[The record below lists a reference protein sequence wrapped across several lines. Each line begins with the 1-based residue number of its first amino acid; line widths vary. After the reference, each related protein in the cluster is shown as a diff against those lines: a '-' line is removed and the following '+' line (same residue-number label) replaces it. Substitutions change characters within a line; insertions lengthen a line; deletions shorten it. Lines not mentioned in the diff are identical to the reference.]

1 MTTTKLTVEQ
11 KIALLPYSKVEQ
23 HFQQSKFVL
32 WEQYAKVM
40 YQAWLAG
47 RNLVVYGKGGFGKS
61 EMTYHFLELLADTI
75 PDYTSDLLDC
85 GGADSTKIWAGIRG
99 DQLPNFI
106 YNVESSWLASRYVVF
121 EELFDAQL
129 SALVEMKQTLT
140 SGCFRTPLQTYTS
153 KCEWLICLT
162 NKSKAEVL
170 DSVSEESRNTVDA
183 LLQRFPLAYQLQWSP
198 AQLRDS
204 DCWRDLLEKVKPH
217 LDYQVSALYASA
229 LQQAHAKYKSNH
241 DYMSPRSALHLLS
254 TTEAWAASTGQQLTL
269 QHFLD
274 TQWAYP
280 EPMQMYFRDAET
292 WWVDP
297 QPPEP
302 EPEIITEQ
310 LDICEMI
317 EALAE
322 LEVKEISLPHMQQLD
337 LKVKNLCYA
346 FEDSD
351 PYSVEKLQSMFGKRL
366 YQWQIF
372 TDTTFV
378 EA

>member
-1 MTTTKLTVEQ
+1 MLSVQ
-11 KIALLPYSKVEQ
+11 NKIHLLPYNKVVD
-23 HFQQSKFVL
+23 HFQNSKFVM
-32 WEQYAKVM
+32 WQEYAQVM

-61 EMTYHFLELLADTI
+61 EMTYHFLELLAQTI
-75 PDYTSDLLDC
+75 PDYSSDLLDC

-140 SGCFRTPLQTYTS
+140 SGEFRTPLQTYTS

-183 LLQRFPLAYQLQWSP
+183 LLQRFPLAYQLQWSA
-198 AQLRDS
+198 AQLRDTG
-204 DCWRDLLEKVKPH
+204 CWQDLLEKVKPH

-292 WWVDP
+292 WWIDP
-297 QPPEP
+297 EPPTP
-302 EPEIITEQ
+302 EPEIIAED

-317 EALAE
+317 ESLAE
-322 LEVKEISLPHMQQLD
+322 LNIGDISLPHMQKLD
-337 LKVKNLCYA
+337 MKVKNLCYA
-346 FEDSD
+346 FEDTD
-351 PYSVEKLQSMFGKRL
+351 PESVERLQSMFGKRL

>member
-1 MTTTKLTVEQ
+1 MLLVQ
-11 KIALLPYSKVEQ
+11 NKIHLLPFSKVEQ
-23 HFQQSKFVL
+23 HFQNSKFVM
-32 WEQYAKVM
+32 WQEYATVM

-47 RNLVVYGKGGFGKS
+47 KNLVVYGKGGFGKS

-75 PDYTSDLLDC
+75 PDYSSDLLDC

-140 SGCFRTPLQTYTS
+140 SGEFRTPLQTYKS

-183 LLQRFPLAYQLQWSP
+183 LLQRFPLAYQLQWS
-198 AQLRDS
+198 ATQLRDAW
-204 DCWRDLLEKVKPH
+204 CWRDLLYKVKPH
-217 LDYQVSALYASA
+217 LADNIVDLYSCA
-229 LQQAHAKYKSNH
+229 LQQAHAKHKSNH

-254 TTEAWAASTGQQLTL
+254 TTEAWAASTQQPLTL
-269 QHFLD
+269 QHFLS
-274 TQWAYP
+274 TAWAYP

-292 WWVDP
+292 WWQEP
-297 QPPEP
+297 EPPAPPEP
-302 EPEIITEQ
+302 EPIFVAQ
-310 LDICEMI
+310 DLDIDSMI
-317 EALAE
+317 EVLAD
-322 LEVKEISLPHMQQLD
+322 LDTDSLGLRDMQLLD
-337 LKVKNLCYA
+337 TKVKQLVYA
-346 FEDSD
+346 FESSD
-351 PYSVEKLQSMFGKRL
+351 PEAVACVQSMFGKRL
-366 YQWQIF
+366 CRWQII
-372 TDTTFV
+372 TDQTFV
-378 EA
+378 EG

>member
-1 MTTTKLTVEQ
+1 MLSVQ
-11 KIALLPYSKVEQ
+11 NKIHLLPFSKVEQ

-32 WEQYAKVM
+32 WQEYATVM

-47 RNLVVYGKGGFGKS
+47 KNLVVYGKGGFGKS
-61 EMTYHFLELLADTI
+61 EMTYHFLDLLAQTI

-140 SGCFRTPLQTYTS
+140 SGEFRTPLQRYKT
-153 KCEWLICLT
+153 KCEWLVCLT

-217 LDYQVSALYASA
+217 LDNQVSALYASA
-229 LQQAHAKYKSNH
+229 LQQAHAKYKSTH

-254 TTEAWAASTGQQLTL
+254 TTEAWAVSTGQKLTL

-280 EPMQMYFRDAET
+280 EPMQMYFADAQT

-297 QPPEP
+297 KPPTP
-302 EPEIITEQ
+302 EPEI

-317 EALAE
+317 ESLAE
-322 LEVKEISLPHMQQLD
+322 LNIGDISLPHMQKLD
-337 LKVKNLCYA
+337 MKVKHLCYA
-346 FEDSD
+346 FEDTD
-351 PYSVEKLQSMFGKRL
+351 PESVERLQSMFGKRL